1 MSSNDEIGRL
11 TKEVAALRQ
20 QLAELKRFLTVELR
34 DDLPGSPS
42 ILHLRC
48 AILTLCNP
56 EQPSQT
62 QGMLSGSEDG
72 PCLSLWGGDQKARV
86 ILRVEKDGPSCQ
98 FFDPEL
104 KPAVQI
110 SADDATGRGQM
121 GVFEA
126 GKPRAVMK
134 ASATGASVGVLN
146 DNNHARIF
154 MHADA
159 ERGELIAVNADMKT
173 SVKISSDGLSG
184 GMLTVH
190 GENGKAL
197 VALTGS
203 KVGGLV
209 MVNNPRGKLVASLPA
224 VREEE

>member
-20 QLAELKRFLTVELR
+20 QLAELKQFLNVEER

-42 ILHLRC
+42 ILHIRC

-62 QGMLSGSEDG
+62 QGMLAGGEDG

-86 ILRVEKDGPSCQ
+86 ILKVEKDGPNCQ
-98 FFDPEL
+98 FFGPEL
-104 KPAVQI
+104 KPAVEI
-110 SADDATGRGQM
+110 SADEATGRGLV

-126 GKPRAVMK
+126 GKPRAVMN
-134 ASATGASVGVLN
+134 ASQTGAAVSLVDD
-146 DNNHARIF
+146 DNHVRML

-159 ERGELIAVNADMKT
+159 ERGELIAVNADLKT

-224 VREEE
+224 VPEEE

>member
-20 QLAELKRFLTVELR
+20 QLAELKQFLSVELR
-34 DDLPGSPS
+34 DDLPGKPS
-42 ILHLRC
+42 ILHIRC
-48 AILTLCNP
+48 ATVTLCNAENP
-56 EQPSQT
+56 NQM
-62 QGMLSGSEDG
+62 QGMWSGRAPG
-72 PCLSLWGGDQKARV
+72 PCLSLFGSDEKSRV
-86 ILRVEKDGPSCQ
+86 LLQVEKDGPICRL
-98 FFDPEL
+98 FNPDL
-104 KPAVQI
+104 KPAVEI
-110 SADDATGRGQM
+110 SADDATGRGQV

-146 DNNHARIF
+146 DGNHPRMF
-154 MHADA
+154 LHADA

-184 GMLTVH
+184 GLLTVH
-190 GENGKAL
+190 GSNGKAL
-197 VALTGS
+197 VALSGA
-203 KVGGLV
+203 KLGGVV

-224 VREEE
+224 AGDTA